1 MDLEEQMETSETFAS
16 GRSKRDQRTMIEELS
31 NFQNRV
37 QALEDA
43 KNYITIVAQ
52 TQKLM

>member
-16 GRSKRDQRTMIEELS
+16 GRSKRDQRSMIEELS

-43 KNYITIVAQ
+43 KKYITIVAQ